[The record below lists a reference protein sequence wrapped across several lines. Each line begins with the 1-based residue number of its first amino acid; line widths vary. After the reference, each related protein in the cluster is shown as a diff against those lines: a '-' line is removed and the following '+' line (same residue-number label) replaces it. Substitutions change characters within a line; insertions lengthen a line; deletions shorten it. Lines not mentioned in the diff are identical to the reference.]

1 MTDPITREFTKGV
14 RISRHQLMQIL
25 DPLRPDLFRYCRS
38 LTGDLWDAEDLVQ
51 DTLFRAF
58 AKLADV
64 HWNIDNPKAWLFRV
78 ATNLW
83 IDHTRRTQESAM
95 PEHYDA
101 PAPEAAPAP
110 EVRDA
115 IAALAHS
122 LPPQERAALLLKD
135 VFDFSLAEIA
145 AQLRTS
151 TGAVKAALHRGREKL
166 QGAKLERGQREAT
179 GRRAVTPQVSKPL
192 LEKWCAAFNA
202 RDLQGLANMMLEDAE
217 ADVVGI
223 CHEYTRQQ
231 IRDGSLHHT
240 VLGEDGQPEAR
251 LVEFRGE
258 PVVLLWYT
266 VVEDGKE
273 RRVVRDVLRFIEADG
288 GLRSLRYYYF
298 CPETLAEVTRELCLP
313 LVDNGY
319 RFG

>member
-1 MTDPITREFTKGV
+1 MAEPISREFTKGV
-14 RISRHQLMQIL
+14 RVTRHQLARIL

-83 IDHTRRTQESAM
+83 IDHTRRKEESAM

-101 PAPEAAPAP
+101 AAPEPVPAP
-110 EVRDA
+110 EVREA
-115 IAALAHS
+115 IAELAHR
-122 LPPQERAALLLKD
+122 LPPKERAALLLKD

-166 QGAKLERGQREAT
+166 QNARASQGANDNK
-179 GRRAVTPQVSKPL
+179 AVTPVVSVAL

-202 RDLQGLANMMLEDAE
+202 RDLNALANLMLADAE

-223 CHEYTRQQ
+223 CHEYTREQ

-240 VLGEDGQPEAR
+240 VLGEDGDPEAR
-251 LVEFRGE
+251 VVQFRGE

-266 VVEDGKE
+266 VEENGTK
-273 RRVVRDVLRFIEADG
+273 RRVVRDVLRFVEAEG
-288 GLRSLRYYYF
+288 GVRSLRYYYF
-298 CPETLAEVTRELCLP
+298 CPETLAEVTRELGLP